1 MYRNRN
7 REWVDESVIREHMA
21 YKSVFGLLENS
32 SSEES
37 AEIYRR
43 IRAGSDI
50 FTLHKYVQEALL
62 VMKVQEGSP

>member
-1 MYRNRN
+1 MYRNRD
-7 REWVDESVIREHMA
+7 REWVDVSVIREHLA
-21 YKSVFGLLENS
+21 YKAVFDLLSNS

-50 FTLHKYVQEALL
+50 FAMYKYLEKDVL
-62 VMKVQEGSP
+62 VTKVQNRPP